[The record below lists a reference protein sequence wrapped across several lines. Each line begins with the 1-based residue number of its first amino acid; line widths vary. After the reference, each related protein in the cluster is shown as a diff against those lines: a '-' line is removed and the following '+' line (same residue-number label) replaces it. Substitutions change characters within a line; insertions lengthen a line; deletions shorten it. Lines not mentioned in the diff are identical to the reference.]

1 VPELGMLSG
10 RYALDELV
18 AAGGMASVYR
28 ARDEVLA
35 RTVAVKILHPRLAE
49 DESFLERFR
58 REALAAA
65 RLTHPNIVSIYDT
78 GTESGP
84 DGDQHFIVMEFCGGG
99 TLADLAAA
107 EGPLDTTRICMIGS
121 AICDALSYA
130 HANGVIHR
138 DIKPANVLLADD
150 GTVKVSDFGIAK
162 AVFTGHDLTTSGSLL
177 GTVTYISPEQAQGQ
191 EPDERSD
198 VYSLGVILYE
208 LAVGRPPFTGE
219 TPVAT
224 ALSHVKD
231 PPAPPRSIRAGVSRD
246 LEIVILGS
254 LEKDPARRPATAHDL
269 KAKLAKQ
276 APEGQT
282 SVLRRVPAASTT
294 RHHEPHGDVSWVV
307 RVVILVVVVVLVAFA
322 AAWLVAERDD
332 GEDPREG
339 RAGGGG
345 ETALSIDG
353 AEDFDPGGDDVEH
366 PTETG
371 LAWDEDEATSWSTE
385 TYQDPFDVLGKDGV
399 GLVFDLGETT
409 DVALVELVSS
419 SPGIDVE
426 IRVSDELPSDENGFE
441 VADERTEIAT
451 EETFEVDA
459 SGRYWLVWITGLPG
473 GAGTAEISEVRF
485 VGP

>member
-1 VPELGMLSG
+1 MPELGVLAG

-35 RTVAVKILHPRLAE
+35 RTVAVKILHPKLAQ

-78 GTESGP
+78 GTETGS
-84 DGDQHFIVMEFCGGG
+84 DGEQHFIVMEFCGGG

-107 EGPLDTTRICMIGS
+107 EGPLEPSRICMIGS

-177 GTVTYISPEQAQGQ
+177 GTVTYTSPEQAQGQ
-191 EPDERSD
+191 DPDARSD

-231 PPAPPRSIRAGVSRD
+231 PVPPPRSIRAGVSRD
-246 LEIVILGS
+246 LEVVILQA
-254 LEKDPARRPATAHDL
+254 LEKDPDGRPATAHDL

-282 SVLRRVPAASTT
+282 SVIRRVPAPVSTT
-294 RHHEPHGDVSWVV
+294 HHEPQGDASWVA
-307 RVVILVVVVVLVAFA
+307 RVVVLVVVVGLIAFG
-322 AAWLVAERDD
+322 AAWLLAERDD
-332 GEDPREG
+332 GGDARDG
-339 RAGGGG
+339 RGSGGNG
-345 ETALSIDG
+345 TALSIQD
-353 AEDFDPGGDDVEH
+353 AHDFDPGGDDSEH
-366 PTETG
+366 PTETA
-371 LAWDEDEATSWSTE
+371 LAWDNDDRTSWSTE
-385 TYQDPFDVLGKDGV
+385 TYQDRKSVV
-399 GLVFDLGETT
+399 
-409 DVALVELVSS
+409 
-419 SPGIDVE
+419 
-426 IRVSDELPSDENGFE
+426 
-441 VADERTEIAT
+441 
-451 EETFEVDA
+451 
-459 SGRYWLVWITGLPG
+459 
-473 GAGTAEISEVRF
+473 
-485 VGP
+485 

>member
-1 VPELGMLSG
+1 MLAG

-35 RTVAVKILHPRLAE
+35 RTVAVKILHPKLAQ

-78 GTESGP
+78 GTETGK

-99 TLADLAAA
+99 TLADLGAA
-107 EGPLDTTRICMIGS
+107 EGPLDAPRICMIGS

-138 DIKPANVLLADD
+138 DIKPGNVLLADD

-191 EPDERSD
+191 DPDARSD

-208 LAVGRPPFTGE
+208 LAVGRPPFTGG

-224 ALSHVKD
+224 ALSHVKE
-231 PPAPPRSIRAGVSRD
+231 PPPPPRSIRAGVPRD
-246 LEIVILGS
+246 LEEVILEA
-254 LEKDPARRPATAHDL
+254 LEKEPDRRPATAHDL

-276 APEGQT
+276 APQGQT
-282 SVLRRVPAASTT
+282 SVLRRVPAPASTK
-294 RHHEPHGDVSWVV
+294 HHEPHGDASWVA
-307 RVVILVVVVVLVAFA
+307 RVVVLVVIVVLIAFG
-322 AAWLVAERDD
+322 AAWLLAERDD
-332 GEDPREG
+332 GEDARDERG
-339 RAGGGG
+339 TGGT
-345 ETALSIDG
+345 ETALSIQS
-353 AEDFDPGGDDVEH
+353 AEDFDPGGDDTEH
-366 PTETG
+366 PTETD
-371 LAWDEDEATSWSTE
+371 LAWDEDETTSWSTE
-385 TYQDPFDVLGKDGV
+385 TYQDSFEVLGKNGV

-409 DVALVELVSS
+409 DVAVVELVSS

-426 IRVSDELPSDENGFE
+426 IRASDELASDEDGFD
-441 VADERTEIAT
+441 VLDERTEIEGDEA
-451 EETFEVDA
+451 FEVDG

-473 GAGTAEISEVRF
+473 GSGTAEISEVRF
-485 VGP
+485 VGS

>member
-1 VPELGMLSG
+1 MPELGVLSG

-35 RTVAVKILHPRLAE
+35 RTVAVKILHPKLAQ

-78 GTESGP
+78 GTEAGN
-84 DGDQHFIVMEFCGGG
+84 DGEHHFIVMEFCGGG

-107 EGPLDTTRICMIGS
+107 EGPLEPDRICMIGS

-191 EPDERSD
+191 DPGARSD

-231 PPAPPRSIRAGVSRD
+231 PVPPPRSIRAGVPRD
-246 LEIVILGS
+246 LEVVILEA
-254 LEKDPARRPATAHDL
+254 LEKDPDRRPATAHDL

-282 SVLRRVPAASTT
+282 SVIRRVPAPASTK
-294 RHHEPHGDVSWVV
+294 HHEPHGDASWVA
-307 RVVILVVVVVLVAFA
+307 RVVVLVIVVVLIAFG
-322 AAWLVAERDD
+322 AAWLLAERDNS
-332 GEDPREG
+332 GDPRNG
-339 RAGGGG
+339 RRSGGNG
-345 ETALSIDG
+345 ETLAIQNAD
-353 AEDFDPGGDDVEH
+353 DFDPGGDDVEH
-366 PTETG
+366 PTETA

-385 TYQDPFDVLGKDGV
+385 TYQDAFEVLGKNGV
-399 GLVFDLGETT
+399 GIVFDLGETM
-409 DVALVELVSS
+409 DVAVVELVTS

-426 IRVSDELPSDENGFE
+426 IRASDELASDENGFE
-441 VADERTEIAT
+441 VIEERSGIAT

-459 SGRYWLVWITGLPG
+459 SGRFWLVWITGLPG
-473 GAGTAEISEVRF
+473 GVGTAEISEARF
-485 VGP
+485 VGS